1 MPILK
6 YSEDL
11 NGLNKAKR
19 QVNKNL
25 RKTFKGSEVA
35 VDGGVDKSV
44 ADTFEGLIKKLND
57 IFATLTELI
66 TTSGFTILPSVSDR
80 RKTKAVGAIAV
91 ADRFVGATSVLIKQT
106 TDIIGF
112 TNRVLKN
119 NLNQFSPKQF
129 QEITQQFSWIEN
141 SSGSLEDIMTE
152 IEKAPHLEET
162 SQALAELSSNWE
174 EDFNAWKTKFG
185 NLLESYNRGFDDDA
199 FAAPDEPDDDGSVVS
214 GGSYRVGMGASA
226 YMPHRYL

>member
-19 QVNKNL
+19 QVNKHL

-44 ADTFEGLIKKLND
+44 ADTFEALIKKLND
-57 IFATLTELI
+57 IFATLTELL
-66 TTSGFTILPSVSDR
+66 TTSGLTILPSVSDR
-80 RKTKAVGAIAV
+80 RKTKSVGAIAV
-91 ADRFVGATSVLIKQT
+91 ADRFVGASSVLIKQT

-129 QEITQQFSWIEN
+129 QEIIQQFSFVEN

-152 IEKAPHLEET
+152 IENAPHLEET
-162 SQALAELSSNWE
+162 SQALAELSSNWKE
-174 EDFNAWKTKFG
+174 EFDVWETKFG
-185 NLLESYNRGFDDDA
+185 NLIESYNRGIGA
-199 FAAPDEPDDDGSVVS
+199 NENARPDEPDDDGSVVS
-214 GGSYRVGMGASA
+214 GGSFRVGMGASA

>member
-11 NGLNKAKR
+11 NGLNKAKQ

-44 ADTFEGLIKKLND
+44 ADTFEVLIKKLND
-57 IFATLTELI
+57 IFATLTELV
-66 TTSGFTILPSVSDR
+66 TTSGLTILPSVIDR
-80 RKTKAVGAIAV
+80 RKTKSVGATAV
-91 ADRFVGATSVLIKQT
+91 ADRFVGASSVLIKQT

-129 QEITQQFSWIEN
+129 QEITQQFSFVEN
-141 SSGSLEDIMTE
+141 SSGSLEGIMEE
-152 IEKAPHLEET
+152 IDSAPHLEET
-162 SQALAELSSNWE
+162 SRALAELESNWK
-174 EDFNAWKTKFG
+174 EDFNAWQTKFG
-185 NLLESYNRGFDDDA
+185 NLLESYNRGIGA
-199 FAAPDEPDDDGSVVS
+199 YANAAPDVPDDDGYVVS

>member
-11 NGLNKAKR
+11 NGLNKAKQ

-44 ADTFEGLIKKLND
+44 ADTFEVLIKKLND
-57 IFATLTELI
+57 IFATLTELV
-66 TTSGFTILPSVSDR
+66 TTSGLTILPSVIDR
-80 RKTKAVGAIAV
+80 RKTKSVGATAV
-91 ADRFVGATSVLIKQT
+91 ADRFVGASSVLIKQT

-129 QEITQQFSWIEN
+129 QEITQQFSFVEN
-141 SSGSLEDIMTE
+141 SSGSLEGIMEE
-152 IEKAPHLEET
+152 IDSAPHLEET
-162 SQALAELSSNWE
+162 SRALAELESNWK
-174 EDFNAWKTKFG
+174 EDFNAWQTKFG
-185 NLLESYNRGFDDDA
+185 NLLESYNRGIGAYA
-199 FAAPDEPDDDGSVVS
+199 FATPDVPDDDGAVVS